1 VADGVT
7 SPFNTLCGGGASAP
21 HVQRLACVVATA
33 IAAATLVGVAA
44 QPAPTN
50 SIAAARQEFDAPA
63 DDARVMMRWWWF
75 GPAITEAQIARD
87 LEAMKRGGLGG
98 AEIQPVYPL
107 ALDDPA
113 GGVVNMRFLSDDF
126 LGVLRAANEHAS
138 ALGLRLD
145 LTLGSGWPYGGPTVG
160 ITGAASR
167 LRLDK
172 VVVGP
177 GSARVARPAMTTGE
191 TWIGAFVGPD
201 GDTPITAASMQRL
214 AWPDGA
220 GAVTL
225 APSTHTRQVW
235 FFIAGRTGM
244 QVKRPAL
251 GGEGYVLS
259 HYDRGAL
266 DRYLDQVGARL
277 LKPFAGRLP
286 FAIFCDSLEVYDS
299 DWSADFVAE
308 FATRRRYDVAPL
320 LPLLSADRGIEGA
333 MIREDWGRTLTE
345 LLDERFIAPL
355 GAWARARG
363 TRLRMQGYGIPPA
376 TVSSNAAAD
385 VPEGEGHQWRELTA
399 SRWASSASHLFDKPV
414 ASSETW
420 TWLHSPVFRA
430 TPLDIKAEADRHFL
444 QGITQLIGHGWPSTP
459 EGQAYP
465 GWRFYA
471 AGVFNDRNPW
481 WIAMPDVSRYLQRV
495 SAVLRQGRP
504 GNDVA
509 LYLPIHDGYAHA
521 SLGKMHLLDLVRE
534 RLGREVI
541 GSILDAGFGFDLV
554 DDQALTRHARIE
566 GHTLAIGAG
575 RYRVVVVPHVEAMPA
590 DTLDS
595 LERFVEA
602 GGSVVATRHVPARPP
617 GRTTA
622 VARDAF
628 AARAKALF
636 TRADRRAVVAAN
648 DGRTLQHVL
657 NALVKPAITVW
668 SAGAAPTDDGRAV
681 ASEIGVVE
689 RRFGDESVFFLVNT
703 SNVARR
709 LRIGVGAPGRVV
721 EWWDPVEEHT
731 ATLMG
736 DVNGTIV
743 VTLAPYQSRFLAITT
758 RAGQAGW
765 KSAIDEE
772 VTSAGQTRLLGPWT
786 VKAGGESWQEA
797 GEALRGWDQRE
808 ATRHFSGVAT
818 YETTVTLSA
827 ADLQGKQVWLDFGE
841 GTRVE
846 EYPRRNG
853 FRAWLD
859 GPIREAAQVDVN
871 GGKVVGSIWAPPYRM
886 DVAVGLKPGE
896 NRIRIRV
903 GNTAMNHMA
912 GEAPPNYR
920 LLNLR
925 YGERFVPQDMDQVQ
939 VLPSGLAAPVR
950 LILK

>member
-1 VADGVT
+1 MATDVT
-7 SPFNTLCGGGASAP
+7 SLFRALRGGGASTP
-21 HVQRLACVVATA
+21 HVLACVVAAA
-33 IAAATLVGVAA
+33 IAVAALVGVAA
-44 QPAPTN
+44 QPASTN
-50 SIAAARQEFDAPA
+50 TAAAARQAFDAPP
-63 DDARVMMRWWWF
+63 DDARVLMRWWWF
-75 GPAITEAQIARD
+75 GPAITEAQIGRD
-87 LEAMKRGGLGG
+87 LQAMKDGGLGG

-113 GGVVNMRFLSDDF
+113 AGVVNMRFLSDEF
-126 LGVLRAANEHAS
+126 LGALRVANQRAAAI
-138 ALGLRLD
+138 GLRLD

-160 ITGAASR
+160 ISDAASR

-172 VVVGP
+172 IVVGP
-177 GSARVARPAMTTGE
+177 GAPRVPRPAMTTGE
-191 TWIGAFVGPD
+191 AWIGAFVGPD
-201 GDTPITAASMQRL
+201 GDTRVTAASMHPL

-220 GAVTL
+220 DAVTL
-225 APSTHTRQVW
+225 PPATHTRQVW

-244 QVKRPAL
+244 QVKRPAI

-277 LKPFAGRLP
+277 LTPFAGRLP

-299 DWSADFVAE
+299 DWSPDLASE
-308 FATRRRYDVAPL
+308 FATRRGYDVAPL
-320 LPLLSADRGIEGA
+320 LPLLAADRGAEGA
-333 MIREDWGRTLTE
+333 MVREDWGRTLTE

-355 GAWARARG
+355 GEWARARG
-363 TRLRMQGYGIPPA
+363 TRLRIQGYGIPPA

-385 VPEGEGHQWRELTA
+385 LPEGEGHQWRELTA

-420 TWLHSPVFRA
+420 TWLHSPAFRA
-430 TPLDIKAEADRHFL
+430 TPLDIKAEVDRHFL

-459 EGQAYP
+459 EGEADP

-471 AGVFNDRNPW
+471 AGVFNERNPW

-521 SLGKMHLLDLVRE
+521 SLGRMHLLELVRE
-534 RLGREVI
+534 RLGSEVI
-541 GSILDAGFGFDLV
+541 GSILDAGYGFDLV

-566 GHTLAIGAG
+566 DHTLAIGAG
-575 RYRVVVVPHVEAMPA
+575 RYRIVVVPDVEAMPA

-602 GGSVVATRHVPARPP
+602 GGVVVAARHAPTRPP
-617 GRTTA
+617 GRTSA

-636 TRADRRAVVAAN
+636 AR
-648 DGRTLQHVL
+648 
-657 NALVKPAITVW
+657 
-668 SAGAAPTDDGRAV
+668 DDGRATVTADSGRALRRALNDRVRPPIRITSAV
-681 ASEIGVVE
+681 AAASDDGKAVESEIGVIE
-689 RRFGDESVFFLVNT
+689 RRFGEESVFFVVNT
-703 SNVARR
+703 ANVSRR
-709 LRIGVGAPGRVV
+709 LRIELAAPGRSI
-721 EWWDPVEEHT
+721 EWWDPVEQHT
-731 ATLMG
+731 ATQ
-736 DVNGTIV
+736 VRV
-743 VTLAPYQSRFLAITT
+743 
-758 RAGQAGW
+758 
-765 KSAIDEE
+765 
-772 VTSAGQTRLLGPWT
+772 LGPWQVT
-786 VKAGGESWQEA
+786 AGAETWTAPGAS
-797 GEALRGWDQRE
+797 LTGWEQRE
-808 ATRHFSGVAT
+808 STRHFSGVAT

-827 ADLQGKQVWLDFGE
+827 EDEERKRIWLDFGE
-841 GTRVE
+841 GTQVA
-846 EYPRRNG
+846 EYPMRNG
-853 FRAWLD
+853 YRAWLD
-859 GPIREAAQVDVN
+859 GPIREAAWVDVN
-871 GGKVVGSIWAPPYRM
+871 GGRVVGAIWAPPYRL
-886 DVAVGLKPGE
+886 DITVGVRPGE

-912 GEAPPNYR
+912 GQSPPNYR

-939 VLPSGLAAPVR
+939 VLPSGLTAPVR
-950 LILK
+950 LVLGTEGLGPLELRR